1 MHGPHSLPHLLPLS
15 AQARRSAGAL
25 QVICLPECRRAIRR
39 GLNLLLFTLIGLTTS
54 AGAASLRVQAERRI
68 GSEAAHIETEMRLP
82 YPSAL
87 ICTVM
92 TDYSHMASFVPD
104 LNTSRILEN
113 GPQKRIVEW
122 RGNAGFLFF
131 KYPMSVVLDIE
142 RREDGI
148 HVQSR
153 SGNLDYEGVTRFSRI
168 GQQVLVTQ
176 DLQITPTFSI
186 PMLIGPSLIAR
197 QIRRQLEG
205 LIVEMD
211 RRAENWDPRQAD
223 EWCRFNSDTP
233 APATQPPKAPATS

>member
-1 MHGPHSLPHLLPLS
+1 MLSVS
-15 AQARRSAGAL
+15 AQAFGSPGLARTSTKPGQLRS
-25 QVICLPECRRAIRR
+25 RR
-39 GLNLLLFTLIGLTTS
+39 GWLAILCLVLSGAADI

-82 YPSAL
+82 YPSGL
-87 ICTVM
+87 VCTVM
-92 TDYSHMASFVPD
+92 TDYDHMASFVPD
-104 LNTSRILEN
+104 LSTSRLLESS
-113 GPQKRIVEW
+113 PEKRVVEW

-131 KYPMSVVLDIE
+131 KFPVTVVLDIE

-153 SGNLDYEGVTRFSRI
+153 SGNLAYEGLTKFSRL

-176 DLQITPTFSI
+176 NLQITPTFTV

-211 RRAENWDPRQAD
+211 RRAEHWDPRQTD
-223 EWCRFNSDTP
+223 EWCRFNPD
-233 APATQPPKAPATS
+233 APQPTKPSVAP